1 MERLSTIVIQKLL
14 DAFFLGLDAVDEVR
28 RRIDKVLG
36 RPETESFDTA
46 WPEPGPPGKGNG
58 ESSAAAAD
66 EDEDK
71 PAIARPAKKKPAP
84 RKKPDAGARPKVPIE
99 IQDLAD
105 KIKAGTASA
114 KPLGL
119 DDEVA
124 GKRMLARIVFVLG
137 AAEKCDLGAL
147 TSTEIAHVLT
157 FGRDIDTFGTNISR
171 AIRQG
176 TAGLI
181 DRRTGSDGDTHR
193 YALTDEGRAAFAS
206 HYGSPS

>member
-28 RRIDKVLG
+28 RRFDKVLG
-36 RPETESFDTA
+36 RPETESFETA
-46 WPEPGPPGKGNG
+46 WPEPATPGRGNG
-58 ESSAAAAD
+58 ESAAEAAG
-66 EDEDK
+66 E
-71 PAIARPAKKKPAP
+71 PAVERPTKKKAAP

-99 IQDLAD
+99 IQDVAD
-105 KIKAGTASA
+105 KIKAGTITA

-181 DRRTGSDGDTHR
+181 DRRTSGDGDTHR
-193 YALTDEGRAAFAS
+193 YALTDEGRAAFAA
-206 HYGSPS
+206 HYLA

>member
-46 WPEPGPPGKGNG
+46 WPEPAAPGKGNG
-58 ESSAAAAD
+58 EADAAEEAAA
-66 EDEDK
+66 E
-71 PAIARPAKKKPAP
+71 PAFEQPAKKKAAP

-105 KIKAGTASA
+105 KIKAGTVSA

-181 DRRTGSDGDTHR
+181 DRRAGSGGDTHR
-193 YALTDEGRAAFAS
+193 YALTDEGRATFATQ
-206 HYGSPS
+206 YGNPS

>member
-36 RPETESFDTA
+36 RPESGPFETT
-46 WPEPGPPGKGNG
+46 WPEPEPAPAKGNG
-58 ESSAAAAD
+58 ESVADADSAAEAAP
-66 EDEDK
+66 
-71 PAIARPAKKKPAP
+71 PADRPVRKKAAP
-84 RKKPDAGARPKVPIE
+84 RKQVDPGTRPKVPIE

-105 KIKAGTASA
+105 KIKGGQVTAKA
-114 KPLGL
+114 LAT
-119 DDEVA
+119 DDELA
-124 GKRMLARIVFVLG
+124 GKRMLARIVYVLG
-137 AAEKCDLGAL
+137 AAEKCDLGGL

-181 DRRTGSDGDTHR
+181 DRRSGGGGDTHR
-193 YALTDEGRAAFAS
+193 YTLTDEGRAAFDAT
-206 HYGSPS
+206 YCKL